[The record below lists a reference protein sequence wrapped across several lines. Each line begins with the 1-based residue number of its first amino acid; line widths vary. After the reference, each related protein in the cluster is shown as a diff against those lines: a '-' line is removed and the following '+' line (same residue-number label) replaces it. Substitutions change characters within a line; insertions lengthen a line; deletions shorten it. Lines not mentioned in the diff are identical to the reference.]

1 MKTLPLLVLLVAASA
16 TLAPAALAS
25 SSEDRE
31 FRFTYSVVIGP
42 FPEGSGPVHVFV
54 PLPRDDENQDVLE
67 REIRTS
73 IPGVVDREGAH
84 GNAFWHGSVP
94 EPGGRPITVV
104 VESLVRRVPID
115 RTGLDEATSAGLTR
129 SLRRQH
135 ARFLAGSARVAVNDP
150 VLEPIQREVR
160 RLASPKE
167 PARYTRAIYDWV
179 VDHVEYKKVGE
190 GWGNGDTFWACSE
203 RSGNCTDF
211 HSLFISLAR
220 SAGIPARFEMGFP
233 VPEDRAGGSIKGY
246 HCWTQFFLAGI
257 GWVPIDASEAFKHP
271 ERREEFYGGQP
282 ADRVL
287 FTIGRDLELGPGH
300 ESGPLNYFIYPHV
313 EVGGR
318 LYEGEVKTQ
327 FSFEETRGAASS
339 GTWGE

>member
-1 MKTLPLLVLLVAASA
+1 MRIVSLAVLLLVAASA
-16 TLAPAALAS
+16 VAESPL
-25 SSEDRE
+25 DRE
-31 FRFTYSVVIGP
+31 FRFTYEVSIGP
-42 FPEGSGPVHVFV
+42 IPAGKGPIHVFL
-54 PLPRDDENQDVLE
+54 PLPREDENQDVLE
-67 REIRTS
+67 REIRSS
-73 IPGVVDREGAH
+73 IPGVVDRERAH
-84 GNAFWHGSVP
+84 GNAFWHGTLAESD
-94 EPGGRPITVV
+94 GAPIRVTI
-104 VESLVRRVPID
+104 ETRVRRVPID
-115 RTGLDEATSAGLTR
+115 RSRLDEAIPVGLTR
-129 SLRRQH
+129 SQRRRH
-135 ARFLAGSARVAVNDP
+135 ARYLGPSSRVVVNDP

-160 RLASPKE
+160 RIASPKD
-167 PARYTRAIYDWV
+167 PARHSRAIYDWV

-233 VPEDRAGGSIKGY
+233 VPEDRAGGEVGGY
-246 HCWTQFFLAGI
+246 HCWTQFYLPDV

-300 ESGPLNYFIYPHV
+300 VTGPLNYFIYPHV
-313 EVGGR
+313 EVGGH
-318 LYEGEVKTQ
+318 LYEGPLTKS
-327 FSFEETRGAASS
+327 FSFEELQGAASS
-339 GTWGE
+339 GAWGR